1 MKSLKIMAMVA
12 VALAGGLLASET
24 LASSSGSGVF
34 STALS
39 VLQTTFRN
47 VRVIVYV
54 LGAFGLIGLAVG
66 GIMGAIKWKWL
77 GALACGLG
85 IVAVADLVVNYAL
98 DVQGNGL
105 EDIGGQEIDFE
116 GGSSY

>member
-1 MKSLKIMAMVA
+1 MVA
-12 VALAGGLLASET
+12 VALAGGLLASEA
-24 LASSSGSGVF
+24 LANSNGGVF
-34 STALS
+34 GTALD

-105 EDIGGQEIDFE
+105 EDIGGTEIDFE